1 MRRKKELVISD
12 EMIENIKKRLIKNE
26 FIRERL
32 PGGGRIHIDRLLPFL
47 CLYRIPLKRSD
58 IGTKRLV
65 FGEAAYIIAKEEVT
79 KNGLNKM
86 IREIAKISKDDY
98 GAFLLVEIW
107 SKPHEKEENF
117 LKNKKPQFT
126 IFAPKL
132 GVLTK
137 TVETLKNRLSE
148 IIINR
153 ENAKTDIKFTDNIA
167 PYDMEPLY
175 SNKVFNKDNI
185 YMIGLEVKPI
195 YQDITGKKLYPLEL
209 AKLHKGVAAACKMAF
224 YTFMK
229 EHTKVE
235 PIDYRSLGRRVVT
248 KIVKTID
255 SDLAKIED
263 SFDFLL
269 QATPVNIK
277 EAWNQFESSNFS
289 KKPIFHYR
297 PKPFDPSIIKR
308 ELFSL
313 PIEYI
318 EDPTLTEIFSEKQ
331 DEIDKKITMLKE
343 RDTKN
348 FFYGSMQIYGEIEDT
363 LLDIAKEILD
373 LTKDYEEKESE
384 YLDAKEFSEIAK
396 NEIENYKKEY
406 SKFNAK
412 VEIREDIV
420 SSAMVSSDKF
430 LIYKW
435 AKFPKNRIQALL
447 NHEIGTHLVTYFNAL
462 AQPFKQLHTGLKGYD
477 EMQEGL
483 AVLSEYLCGELSIK
497 RLRILAARV
506 IASYSLIKDFD
517 FVKTF
522 NLLNKNYNFSK
533 KSAFTITARVY
544 RGGGLTKDSIYL
556 RGFIDILD
564 YLKEGGEIEPLYIGK
579 IAANHIPMIKE
590 LLLRKVLK
598 NPPLMPKYL
607 KDKNSL
613 KKLDE
618 IKNGLNIIDIVKK
631 EIQ

>member
-1 MRRKKELVISD
+1 MRRKKELIISD
-12 EMIENIKKRLIKNE
+12 EMIEDIKQRLIKNE

-47 CLYRIPLKRSD
+47 CLYRIPLKRD
-58 IGTKRLV
+58 DVGTKRLV

-79 KNGLNKM
+79 KNGLNGL
-86 IREIAKISKDDY
+86 IREIANVAKEDY
-98 GAFLLVEIW
+98 GAFLLIEIW
-107 SKPHEKEENF
+107 SKPYEKEEPI
-117 LKNKKPQFT
+117 LKNKKPEFK

-137 TVETLKNRLSE
+137 TIESLKNRLSE
-148 IIINR
+148 IIINK
-153 ENAKTDIKFTDNIA
+153 ENAEVSIEYSDNIA

-175 SNKVFNKDNI
+175 SNKVFNKDNV

-229 EHTKVE
+229 EHTKIE

-269 QATPVNIK
+269 QATPVNIE
-277 EAWNQFESSNFS
+277 EAWEEFKKSNFS
-289 KKPIFHYR
+289 KKPHFHYR
-297 PKPFDPSIIKR
+297 PKPFDPSIVKR

-343 RDTKN
+343 RDSKK
-348 FFYGSMQIYGEIEDT
+348 FFYGSMQVYGEIEEE
-363 LLDIAKEILD
+363 LLDTAKEILN
-373 LTKDYEEKESE
+373 LTKEYKQKGSE
-384 YLDAKEFSEIAK
+384 HLSADEFSKLAQKEIDY
-396 NEIENYKKEY
+396 YKDIY
-406 SKFNAK
+406 PKFKAK

-420 SSAMVSSDKF
+420 SSAMVSGSKF

-435 AKFPKNRIQALL
+435 AKFPKNRVQALL
-447 NHEIGTHLVTYFNAL
+447 NHEIGTHILTYFNGL

-497 RLRILAARV
+497 RLRVLAARV
-506 IASYSLIKDFD
+506 IAAQSLIDDYD
-517 FVKTF
+517 FVKTY
-522 NLLNKNYNFSK
+522 NLLTKTYNFAPK
-533 KSAFTITARVY
+533 TAFTITSRIY
-544 RGGGLTKDSIYL
+544 RGGGLTKDAIYL
-556 RGFIDILD
+556 RGFIDILE
-564 YLKEGGEIEPLYIGK
+564 YIKEGGEIEPLYVGK

-590 LLLRKVLK
+590 LMLRKVLK

-607 KDKNSL
+607 KDKRSL
-613 KKLDE
+613 EKLE
-618 IKNGLNIIDIVKK
+618 EVKSGLNILDVVKK
-631 EIQ
+631 EI